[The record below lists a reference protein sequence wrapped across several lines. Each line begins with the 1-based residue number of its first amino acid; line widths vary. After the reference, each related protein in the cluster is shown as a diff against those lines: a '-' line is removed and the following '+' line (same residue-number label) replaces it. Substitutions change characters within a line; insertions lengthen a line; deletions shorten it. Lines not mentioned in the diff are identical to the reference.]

1 MPRQTQNKGTSES
14 LTSKSLSNEETL
26 LNPEDFEIPESI
38 ELTTRNK
45 YAGKPKVRANAS
57 KPLIGSHGPKISKPT
72 FGVVRGEYN

>member
-1 MPRQTQNKGTSES
+1 MES
-14 LTSKSLSNEETL
+14 LTSKSLSNEEEL
-26 LNPEDFEIPESI
+26 LNPKDFEIPESI